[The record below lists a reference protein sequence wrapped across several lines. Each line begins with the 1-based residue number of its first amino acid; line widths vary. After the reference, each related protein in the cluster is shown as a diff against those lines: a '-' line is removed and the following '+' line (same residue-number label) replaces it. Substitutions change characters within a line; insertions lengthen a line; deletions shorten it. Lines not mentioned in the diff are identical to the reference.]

1 MDKGQEVVERLRAGA
16 TVTQTRD
23 PFFLKKGIDTIAD
36 IKSEIVDIL
45 KQEDVKDI
53 NQFKKDQT
61 KQ

>member
-1 MDKGQEVVERLRAGA
+1 MERLKAGA

-45 KQEDVKDI
+45 KQEDIKDI
-53 NQFKKDQT
+53 NQLQKNQR
-61 KQ
+61 Q